1 MLLATITIPRISR
14 TPQGVRG
21 LKLSVGDGKIAGA
34 VSHPA
39 RGAWIEIS
47 RVMVL
52 LPPPLSHPARG
63 AWIEIPAGG
72 ARACMPS
79 QSHPARGAWI
89 EIAPHPQDPRRGAGR
104 TPQGVRGLKL
114 AVGDGQIAGA
124 VVAPRKGC
132 VD

>member
-1 MLLATITIPRISR
+1 M
-14 TPQGVRG
+14 
-21 LKLSVGDGKIAGA
+21 KLSVGDGKIAGA

-89 EIAPHPQDPRRGAGR
+89 EIMSRASTTTQP
-104 TPQGVRGLKL
+104 L
-114 AVGDGQIAGA
+114 
-124 VVAPRKGC
+124 VAPRKGC